1 MTKNEEFEIE
11 ITDMTDEGLGVGKH
25 NGFTWFI
32 KDSIVGDTVLCG
44 VTKLK
49 KNYGFARVIRIIKP
63 SADRKEAPCPIARQC
78 GGCQIQQMSYEAQL
92 RLKSAKVRNALIR
105 IGGFDPEHI
114 DEILDP
120 IVPSEKQFRY
130 RNKAQFPIGRD
141 KEGNICAGF
150 YAGRTHS
157 IIPCGDCL
165 LGAEENRLILD
176 TVMDW
181 MRRYHIEPYDEKGL
195 KGMVRHVL
203 IRKSSLGGFMV
214 CLVINKDR
222 LPKAEELKTMLRSS
236 LEASGIRLESL
247 SWSPNTEATNV
258 IMGKSFETIYGEGY
272 IEDSIRIR
280 ENVPDIKE
288 KVKEVCLPGKL
299 PEERAYE
306 AADVSAEEEGSE
318 IRFRISPLSFYQ
330 VNPGQ
335 MERLYAGAL
344 EFAELSGRETVWD
357 LYCGI
362 GTISLFLAKKAGFVY
377 GVEIVPQAI
386 KDARANAALN
396 HMNNTEFFVGKAEEV
411 LPRWYAEHAKEKTL
425 EDIPSKA
432 AVSEGTMAATPYDCS
447 KRTASGIHPDVI
459 VVDPPRKGCDE
470 ACLETMVK
478 MQPRRIVY
486 VSCNPATLARDLKY
500 LTEQGYELKKARPY
514 DMFPQSVHV
523 ETVVLLS
530 KVQK

>member
-63 SADRKEAPCPIARQC
+63 SADRREAPCPIARQC

-105 IGGFDPEHI
+105 IGGFAPEHI
-114 DEILDP
+114 DEILEP

-157 IIPCGDCL
+157 IIPCKDCL
-165 LGAEENRLILD
+165 LGAEENGLILD

-181 MRRYHIEPYDEKGL
+181 MKRYHIEPYDERSL
-195 KGMVRHVL
+195 KGIVRHVL

-222 LPKAEELKTMLRSS
+222 LPKAEELKAMLLSS
-236 LEASGIRLESL
+236 LEASVIRLESL

-258 IMGKSFETIYGEGY
+258 IMGKSFETIYGESY
-272 IEDSIRIR
+272 IEDCIRIR
-280 ENVPDIKE
+280 ENAQD
-288 KVKEVCLPGKL
+288 
-299 PEERAYE
+299 
-306 AADVSAEEEGSE
+306 SE

-344 EFAELSGRETVWD
+344 EFAELCGRETVWD

-386 KDARANAALN
+386 EDARSNAALN
-396 HMNNTEFFVGKAEEV
+396 HMDNTEFFVGKAEEV
-411 LPRWYAEHAKEKTL
+411 LPAWYEKHAK
-425 EDIPSKA
+425 D
-432 AVSEGTMAATPYDCS
+432 EGGMA
-447 KRTASGIHPDVI
+447 HPDVI

-486 VSCNPATLARDLKY
+486 VSCNPSTLARDLKY

-523 ETVVLLS
+523 ETVVLLQ
-530 KVQK
+530 KVN